1 MIEKHHAASEVSEF
15 ARKVQGMS
23 RGKFYVRKGCK
34 LWLSSEEL
42 GLVFMILRKSTRL
55 HYNETHFCNKHRT
68 VIDNKHFLVC
78 DELR

>member
-1 MIEKHHAASEVSEF
+1 MIEKHPAASEVSEF

-55 HYNETHFCNKHRT
+55 HYNETHFCNGPKT
-68 VIDNKHFLVC
+68 LMDNKHFMVC
-78 DELR
+78 DKLR